1 MDRFEESNPIN
12 NRTGPTMEDH
22 HIQRKEWFWRV
33 FGIGFTVA
41 VAVVDY
47 VTGDEINVVFLYI
60 VPLAIASWK
69 LSGREAVVA
78 AFVCTTAWLAE
89 ILIYNHPFPHPLIP
103 YWNALMLLGIF
114 LTVVLTLSS
123 LKKSFAEQRRLIDEL
138 QSALTNVKMLRG
150 LLPICS
156 WCKRIRDDKGYWQ
169 AVETY
174 LEGHSQAAF
183 THGICPECLRK
194 VGSQRHEDVKGM

>member
-1 MDRFEESNPIN
+1 MVEPGVDGR
-12 NRTGPTMEDH
+12 H
-22 HIQRKEWFWRV
+22 CFWRV

-47 VTGDEINVVFLYI
+47 VTGDEINIVFLYI
-60 VPLAIASWK
+60 VPIAIASWK

-89 ILIYNHPFPHPLIP
+89 ILLYNRPFAHPLIP

-123 LKKSFAEQRRLIDEL
+123 LKRSFAEQRRLIDEL
-138 QSALTNVKMLRG
+138 QTALANVKALRG

-156 WCKRIRDDKGYWQ
+156 WCKRIRDDRGYWQ

-174 LEGHSQAAF
+174 LKGHSHAEF

-194 VGSQRHEDVKGM
+194 VELQRKEGLSGV